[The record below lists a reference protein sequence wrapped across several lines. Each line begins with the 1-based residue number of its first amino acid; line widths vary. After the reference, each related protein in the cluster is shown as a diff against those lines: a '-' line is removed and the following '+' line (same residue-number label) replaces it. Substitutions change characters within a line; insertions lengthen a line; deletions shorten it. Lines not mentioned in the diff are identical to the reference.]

1 MATNEMFE
9 IDEDEDARLA
19 QAITDMKR
27 VINFLEMNDGCAVNF
42 VDRIERVAGELGVI
56 EDKVMEVVSDYS
68 DYADHSLYPEDD

>member
-9 IDEDEDARLA
+9 IDEDARLA
-19 QAITDMKR
+19 QAIIDMKR

-42 VDRIERVAGELGVI
+42 VDRIAGVAGELGVI